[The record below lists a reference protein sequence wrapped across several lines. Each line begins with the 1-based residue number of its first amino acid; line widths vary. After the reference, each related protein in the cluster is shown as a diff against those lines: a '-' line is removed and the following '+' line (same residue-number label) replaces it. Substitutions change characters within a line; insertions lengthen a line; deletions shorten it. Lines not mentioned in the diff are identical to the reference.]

1 PMNGPVHVEGAEPG
15 DALRVE
21 IVQMVPTRPTGWTRS
36 ALAANVVD
44 PETARG
50 LPPPELATWLID
62 QHAQTVR
69 PTEPPEALRNIVLP
83 LAPMIGCFGVAPALG
98 QAISTATSG
107 PHGG

>member
-1 PMNGPVHVEGAEPG
+1 MSTHRFDPTRYYNVLGTFPAELVVADGDTVVTGTIDAVGVDREGYQIASSPNPMNGPVHVEGAEPG

-50 LPPPELATWLID
+50 LPPPELA
-62 QHAQTVR
+62 
-69 PTEPPEALRNIVLP
+69 
-83 LAPMIGCFGVAPALG
+83 
-98 QAISTATSG
+98 
-107 PHGG
+107 